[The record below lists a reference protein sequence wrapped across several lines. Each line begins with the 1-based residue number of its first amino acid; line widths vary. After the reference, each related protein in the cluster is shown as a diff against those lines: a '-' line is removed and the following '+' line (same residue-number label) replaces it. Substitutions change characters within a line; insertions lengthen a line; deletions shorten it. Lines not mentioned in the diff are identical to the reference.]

1 MKRRILILLLSLS
14 ATLHFHNGLGQ
25 GKYAYSVD
33 LTKVKEDQLEIV
45 LQAPTITTK
54 TITFFM
60 PRIIPGNYRIA
71 DYGKFVH
78 NLEAKDAKG
87 KVLPVKQ
94 TSVNSWMI
102 SEANKLRTIKYTVE
116 DIWESTIAHDIYDMS
131 GTNFE
136 EQKNFVLNTP
146 GIFGYFEGMK
156 KVAFEISVTKPQG
169 FYAATPLSPVSS
181 DNSRDTFVVTNADDL
196 YDSPIMYSLP
206 DTASVK
212 VGNAQVLIASYSPK
226 KLIPAKEIRAL
237 LEPMLQATGNYLGG
251 KLPVDKYAFIF
262 YFNGEQAPLKRTGA
276 LEHNYSSFYALPE
289 IPFEQIA
296 PTLLDI
302 SAHEFF
308 HIITPLTIRSHEVK
322 EFDFNN
328 PVFSRHLW
336 LYEGTTEYHSDHV
349 QVTEGL
355 ATPDV
360 FLAKL
365 AEKIKNSRTAY
376 NDNLAFTELSMQS
389 AGEHKNQFGN
399 VYEKGALI
407 AACLDLN
414 LLHLSNGL
422 YGIRDLKHDLGIKF
436 GKENA
441 FDDAKLFDIITEL
454 TYPEIRE
461 FFATYV
467 EKGETIPY
475 EKFFGYAGVAF
486 INTKVPSLGGV
497 QFGPNSEGKI
507 QVMGTSQLNV
517 MGKAMGYQHG
527 DVLETINGESVTA
540 ATFQTVLDNYKKTVR
555 EGDPV
560 EVVVKR
566 HGNPIALKGSAYAP
580 EVYTLKAMPA
590 PTPKQQ
596 TVQNAWFGKN
606 VAKVANTKPVVANPK
621 DVESIDQVIKT
632 LYDVISGPAGPRNW
646 ERFHSIFHKDAY
658 MGAMVA
664 GAGGGQQLKKF
675 TPKEYEKSNGPF
687 FNQYGFFEKEI
698 GRSVD
703 QFGTIAQVFTAYEFT
718 VQTAQP
724 QTVRGINSIE
734 MIFENGRW
742 WVMSIVW
749 TEENAQNPIPE
760 KYKSFKK

>member
-1 MKRRILILLLSLS
+1 MKKKIVILALLFG
-14 ATLHFHNGLGQ
+14 ATFSINALAQ

-33 LTKVKEDQLEIV
+33 LTKVKDDQLEIV
-45 LQAPTITTK
+45 LLTPPVTAK
-54 TITFFM
+54 KITFYM

-78 NLEAKDAKG
+78 NFVAIDAKG
-87 KVLPVKQ
+87 KILPVKQ
-94 TSVNSWMI
+94 TSVDSWEI
-102 SEANKLRTIKYTVE
+102 SDANKLHSIRYNVE
-116 DIWESTIAHDIYDMS
+116 DIWDSSIPHDIYDMS

-146 GIFGYFEGMK
+146 GIFGYLEGMK
-156 KVAFEISVTKPQG
+156 RMPFELSIKKPQG
-169 FYAATPLSPVSS
+169 FYAGTPLSPVYS
-181 DNSRDTFVVTNADDL
+181 DNSHDTFLVTNADHL

-226 KLIPAKEIRAL
+226 RLIPAKEIRTL

-289 IPFEQIA
+289 VPFQQIA
-296 PTLLDI
+296 PVLLDI

-349 QVTEGL
+349 QVVEGL
-355 ATPDV
+355 ASPDV

-376 NDNLAFTELSMQS
+376 NDNLAFTELSMES
-389 AGEHKNQFGN
+389 AGRLKDQFGN

-407 AACLDLN
+407 AACLDLTLLN
-414 LLHLSNGL
+414 LSDGQ
-422 YGIRDLKHDLGIKF
+422 YGIRDLKHDLGVKF
-436 GKENA
+436 GKDNA

-454 TYPEIRE
+454 TYPEVRE

-467 EKGETIPY
+467 ERGEAIPY

-486 INTKVPSLGGV
+486 TNSKIPSLGGV
-497 QFGPNSEGKI
+497 QFGPNSEGKMQI
-507 QVMGTSQLNV
+507 LDLSQVNA
-517 MGKAMGYQHG
+517 MGKAMGYQVG
-527 DVLETINGESVTA
+527 DVIETINGETVTA
-540 ATFQTVLDNYKKTVR
+540 ETFQSVLEKYRKTVR
-555 EGDPV
+555 NGDLV
-560 EVVVKR
+560 EVAIKR
-566 HGNPIALKGSAYAP
+566 HGNAMTLKGSAFVSD
-580 EVYTLKAMPA
+580 VYNLKPIPS
-590 PTPKQQ
+590 PTAKQLA
-596 TVQNAWFGKN
+596 VQNAWFGKN
-606 VAKVANTKPVVANPK
+606 VEKVSSAKPVTADPK
-621 DVESIDQVIKT
+621 DVESIDQIIKA

-646 ERFHSIFHKDAY
+646 DRFHSLFYKDAY
-658 MGAMVA
+658 MGAMVPA
-664 GAGGGQQLKKF
+664 QSGGQQLKKF
-675 TPKEYEKSNGPF
+675 SPREYEKSNGPF
-687 FNQYGFFEKEI
+687 FNQFSFFEKEI
-698 GRSVD
+698 GRTVD
-703 QFGTIAQVFTAYEFT
+703 QFGSIAQVFTAYEFT
-718 VQTAQP
+718 VHTPQP
-724 QTVRGINSIE
+724 QTQRGINSVELIN
-734 MIFENGRW
+734 ENGRW
-742 WVMSIVW
+742 WIMSILW
-749 TEENAQNPIPE
+749 NEESAQNPIPE
-760 KYKSFKK
+760 KYKKK

>member
-1 MKRRILILLLSLS
+1 MKRKIVILALLIG
-14 ATLHFHNGLGQ
+14 ATLANNAFAQ

-33 LTKVKEDQLEIV
+33 LTKVKDDQLEIV
-45 LQAPTITTK
+45 LLTPPVTAK
-54 TITFFM
+54 KITFYM

-78 NLEAKDAKG
+78 NLVATDAKG
-87 KVLPVKQ
+87 KVLTVKQ
-94 TSVNSWMI
+94 TSVDSWEI
-102 SEANKLRTIKYTVE
+102 SDANKLHSIKYIVE
-116 DIWESTIAHDIYDMS
+116 DIWDSAIPHDIYDMS

-146 GIFGYFEGMK
+146 GIFGYLEGMK
-156 KVAFEISVTKPQG
+156 KIPFELAITKPQG
-169 FYAATPLSPVSS
+169 FYAGTPLSPVYS
-181 DNSRDTFVVTNADDL
+181 DNAHDTFLVTNADHL

-206 DTASVK
+206 DTATVK

-226 KLIPAKEIRAL
+226 KLIPAKEIRTL

-262 YFNGEQAPLKRTGA
+262 YFNGEQPPLKRTGA

-289 IPFEQIA
+289 VPFQQIA
-296 PTLLDI
+296 PVLLDI

-349 QVTEGL
+349 QVVEGL

-365 AEKIKNSRTAY
+365 AEKIKNSRTSY
-376 NDNLAFTELSMQS
+376 NDNLAFTELSMES
-389 AGEHKNQFGN
+389 AGRHKDQFGN

-407 AACLDLN
+407 AACLDLT
-414 LLHLSNGL
+414 LLNLSNGH
-422 YGIRDLKHDLGIKF
+422 YGIRDLKHDLGVKF

-454 TYPEIRE
+454 TYPEVRE

-467 EKGETIPY
+467 EKGEPIPY

-486 INTKVPSLGGV
+486 NNSKIPSLGGV
-497 QFGPNSEGKI
+497 QFAPNSAGQMHI
-507 QVMGTSQLNV
+507 LDISQLNS
-517 MGKAMGYQHG
+517 MGKAMGYQAG
-527 DVLETINGESVTA
+527 DVVETINGETVTA
-540 ATFQTVLDNYKKTVR
+540 ETFQAVLDKYRKTVR
-555 EGDPV
+555 SGDPV

-566 HGNPIALKGSAYAP
+566 HGNAVTLKGSALVSDIYN
-580 EVYTLKAMPA
+580 LKPIPS
-590 PTPKQQ
+590 PTPKQLA
-596 TVQNAWFGKN
+596 VQNAWFGKN
-606 VAKVANTKPVVANPK
+606 VEKVSNAKPVTADPK
-621 DVESIDQVIKT
+621 DVESIDQIIKA

-646 ERFHSIFHKDAY
+646 DRFHSLFYKDAY
-658 MGAMVA
+658 MAAMVPA
-664 GAGGGQQLKKF
+664 QSGGQQLKKF

-687 FNQYGFFEKEI
+687 FNQFGFFEKEI

-703 QFGTIAQVFTAYEFT
+703 QFGSIAQVFTAYEFT
-718 VQTAQP
+718 VQTPQP
-724 QTVRGINSIE
+724 QTQRGINSVELIN
-734 MIFENGRW
+734 ENGRW
-742 WVMSIVW
+742 WIMSILW
-749 TEENAQNPIPE
+749 NEESAQNPIPE
-760 KYKSFKK
+760 KYKKK